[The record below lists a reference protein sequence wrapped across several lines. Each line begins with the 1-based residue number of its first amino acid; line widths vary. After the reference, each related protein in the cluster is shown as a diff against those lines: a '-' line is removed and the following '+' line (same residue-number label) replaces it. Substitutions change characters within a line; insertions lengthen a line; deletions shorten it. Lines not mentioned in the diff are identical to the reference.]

1 MNRNGVTVR
10 IAKRKK
16 PAEWSVSGRQ
26 HNRYASFHHL
36 TMHGIRIGRG
46 HPERDAPAELAGC
59 IQVDH
64 RSTDCER
71 DWTCREDDRPWRVL
85 GQRFQSY
92 FLDIECPGC
101 LKIMHL
107 ESKKAR
113 ACQFHGQ
120 GVIARRCHEPYIII

>member
-1 MNRNGVTVR
+1 
-10 IAKRKK
+10 
-16 PAEWSVSGRQ
+16 
-26 HNRYASFHHL
+26 L

-64 RSTDCER
+64 RSTDRER

-85 GQRFQSY
+85 GQGFQSY

-107 ESKKAR
+107 E
-113 ACQFHGQ
+113 
-120 GVIARRCHEPYIII
+120 RRKLGPVSSTGRGSLREDVMNLI